1 MATPTNTATTNPGGR
16 TTFWVFAALVLLL
29 VGVVASYVTG
39 NATGEKKH
47 HVIAGFAWDADEWAE
62 RSKGVRTS
70 FNPNHDLS
78 TTELTI
84 VPGDP
89 RWLDFLYWCFNN
101 KIAEHQVEAYGG
113 TEWDGP
119 TGGVVFHWAPGSRWE
134 THTLAGF
141 GFTIGHTIGEHKWMD
156 TQFPEFFERYG
167 GVYGVNVKDRLT
179 EIDATSPTPWVE
191 FLEYVGGPNSPYYRY
206 LFHQE
211 AIVDPV
217 REKVSFIGGQGV
229 GFEYSFDR
237 YYHEVREVL
246 TDAKAFQF
254 FQMYDLLGPGFASD
268 TGWAKNKL
276 NPELQD
282 LLKAGNVEEWGA
294 KPGVA
299 KQEKYE
305 PNPPSPETP
314 AGLPDVAAIERG
326 RAVYKQQCVPCHG
339 AQGDGAGFLAFGLDV
354 KPRDFRQGIYKFS
367 STKTGQLPTIE
378 DIEKSTRIGVPD
390 TTMPAWG
397 QFLTPEQISDVSR
410 YITIFSKLLVQEHW
424 RNKKEPEKVE
434 IPQVPSDLESLVAKG
449 KDVYKLAACAKC
461 HGDDG
466 RGIVQLAEDMKDNWG
481 QPQNPRDLT
490 YKWVFA
496 NGYKPEDV
504 YMTCSGGL
512 KGTPMPSYDESLT
525 VEQRWAL
532 VSYVLSLS
540 PPTRPVIRLSEY
552 KVGTAEIGKRLDRNG
567 RVR

>member
-1 MATPTNTATTNPGGR
+1 MATTSNAETTNSKG
-16 TTFWVFAALVLLL
+16 TTILWMGIVLVLLC
-29 VGVVASYVTG
+29 VGMVVSYVAG
-39 NATGEKKH
+39 NASGEKAN
-47 HVIAGFAWDADEWAE
+47 HVIPGFAWESADWAE
-62 RSKGVRTS
+62 KSKGVRTS
-70 FNPNHDLS
+70 FNPDHDLS

-119 TGGVVFHWAPGSRWE
+119 TGGIVFHWAPGSRWE

-156 TQFPEFFERYG
+156 TQFPEFFEQHG
-167 GVYGVNVKDRLT
+167 GVFGVNVKDRLT

-191 FLEYVGGPNSPYYRY
+191 FLEYVGGPDSPYYRY

-217 REKVSFIGGQGV
+217 REKVYFIGGQGV
-229 GFEYSFDR
+229 GFEYSFNR

-254 FQMYDLLGPGFASD
+254 FQMYDMYGPGFASQ
-268 TGWAKNKL
+268 TGWAKNKM

-282 LLKAGNVEEWGA
+282 LLKTDDEEWVT

-299 KQEKYE
+299 KEEKYE
-305 PNPPSPETP
+305 PNPPAPEIP
-314 AGLPDVAAIERG
+314 GDLPDLESIKRG
-326 RAVYKQQCVPCHG
+326 QAVYKKQCVPCHG
-339 AQGDGAGFLAFGLDV
+339 AKGDGAGFLAAGLDV

-378 DIEKSTRIGVPD
+378 DIEKATRLGVPD

-410 YITIFSKLLVQEHW
+410 YITTFSKLLVQEHW
-424 RNKKEPEKVE
+424 RSKKEPAKVQ
-434 IPQVPSDLESLVAKG
+434 IPAVPSDLESLASKG
-449 KDVYKLAACAKC
+449 KEVYKVAACAKC

-466 RGIVQLAEDMKDNWG
+466 RGIVKLAEDLKDNWG
-481 QPQNPRDLT
+481 EPQNPRDLT
-490 YKWVFA
+490 YRWVFA
-496 NGYKPEDV
+496 NGHKPEDV
-504 YMTCSGGL
+504 YLTLSGGL
-512 KGTPMPSYDESLT
+512 KGTPMPSFDESLT
-525 VEQRWAL
+525 EEQRWAL

-540 PPTRPVIRLSEY
+540 PSPRSALRLSDY
-552 KVGTAEIGKRLDRNG
+552 KAGATEINKRLDRNG